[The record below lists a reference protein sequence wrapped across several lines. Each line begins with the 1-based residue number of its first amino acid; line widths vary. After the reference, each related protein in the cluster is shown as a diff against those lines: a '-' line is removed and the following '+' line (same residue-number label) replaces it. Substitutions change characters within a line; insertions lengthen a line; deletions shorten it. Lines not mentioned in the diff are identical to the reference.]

1 VTAVHAVAVLLA
13 GVAAGACNAVV
24 GAGSLITFPTLLAV
38 GVPPVVANVS
48 NTTGLVP
55 GGASGTFGYRRELA
69 GQAPRAVRLV
79 AASMVGAVVGA
90 VLLLVLPAAA
100 FQAITP
106 VLVLLGAVLVAVQP
120 LVTRAF
126 RARAARRAAAVSA
139 ARVRAAAG
147 AVPPLPRPL
156 TALAGLL
163 GVYGGYFGAG
173 QGVILIALVG
183 LGVDA
188 DLQVINAMKNLA
200 VTAGNFAA
208 AVVFLFVA
216 PVNWLAVLLIAVGA
230 LVGGYGGARVGR
242 RLPAGVLRAA
252 VVTMGLAVGLRLLLA

>member
-1 VTAVHAVAVLLA
+1 MLHAVAVLLA
-13 GVAAGACNAVV
+13 GVAAGACNTVV
-24 GAGSLITFPTLLAV
+24 GAGSLISFPTLLAV

-55 GGASGTFGYRRELA
+55 GGVSGTIGYRRELA

-106 VLVLLGAVLVAVQP
+106 VLVLLGTVLVAIQP
-120 LVTRAF
+120 LVARAF
-126 RARAARRAAAVSA
+126 RARAAGRAAAVPASGSA
-139 ARVRAAAG
+139 T
-147 AVPPLPRPL
+147 VPPLPRPL

-183 LGVDA
+183 LGIDA
-188 DLQVINAMKNLA
+188 NLQVINAMKNLA

-216 PVNWLAVLLIAVGA
+216 PVDWLAALLIAAGAMVGA
-230 LVGGYGGARVGR
+230 YGGARVGR
-242 RLPAGVLRAA
+242 KLPAGVLRAA